1 MAKVMV
7 ATPAYGEVLYTP
19 DVESLIKLIRSMHQN
34 KWDCSFR
41 SISYS
46 EISESRNY
54 LLTSWFDKTDASHIL
69 FLDADM
75 GFKPQLISE
84 MVAVDQPVVGVISPK
99 RNIDLCHVAKHAAD
113 GVPVDLAIARAQ
125 QFVFVRHGGKAS
137 GTAGMAF
144 WRSKHVG
151 REFYSISCRASTPC
165 FDSCRT
171 SATPPPRRQAL
182 SPRSSTGSSE
192 LSTSCTSAAPAC
204 RKIIH
209 SVTVGSIFAREKSGR
224 ASRTKSSMSD
234 CRNSR
239 FAMPTSCRF
248 DPGKRSPDD
257 WAFPFSRAQISPKRR
272 NRLAGERPMPQRQAC
287 PTSMMS

>member
-1 MAKVMV
+1 MLVGFRRGGLQADEEGTMAKVMV

-125 QFVFVRHGGKAS
+125 QFVF
-137 GTAGMAF
+137 
-144 WRSKHVG
+144 
-151 REFYSISCRASTPC
+151 CP
-165 FDSCRT
+165 
-171 SATPPPRRQAL
+171 
-182 SPRSSTGSSE
+182 
-192 LSTSCTSAAPAC
+192 
-204 RKIIH
+204 
-209 SVTVGSIFAREKSGR
+209 
-224 ASRTKSSMSD
+224 SRGESD
-234 CRNSR
+234 RNSR
-239 FAMPTSCRF
+239 DGFF
-248 DPGKRSPDD
+248 GGRSMWGGNSTQSAVVHRHHASTHAGHQRHHRLEDKP
-257 WAFPFSRAQISPKRR
+257 SRQGARPAHPSFRHPARRRLPLVGRLFILSPLEASLQGRNLGEHRAR
-272 NRLAGERPMPQRQAC
+272 NRPCRTAEIQGSLCRHLAGSTRANGHRTTGHFRSVALKYPEKAK
-287 PTSMMS
+287 